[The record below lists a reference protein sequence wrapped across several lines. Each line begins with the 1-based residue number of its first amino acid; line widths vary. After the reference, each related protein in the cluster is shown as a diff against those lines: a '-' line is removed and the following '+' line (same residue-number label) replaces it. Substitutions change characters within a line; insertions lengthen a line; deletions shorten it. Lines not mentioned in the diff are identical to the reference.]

1 MVLQGHRHEDWS
13 VQDVVGMDLKQVRAI
28 RDDSRARAERRAV
41 GLPSVPE
48 AADA

>member
-1 MVLQGHRHEDWS
+1 VVLQGHRHEDWS
-13 VQDVVGMDLKQVRAI
+13 VEDVAGMDLKQVRAI
-28 RDDSRARAERRAV
+28 RDDIRARAERLAV